1 MMARPGLRMARR
13 WSSGDQLVAVVE
25 PGRGGEREA
34 LPAVHRH
41 RLQAPLRGGETPG
54 LAESRAALRPLAEPI
69 AAEVPKRAGH
79 GAKPGAAD
87 LRAVSADDTVDRA
100 QTNEAGLTPS
110 PNEPGPLKVPSSL
123 IRVIT
128 GRCHCGREFVAGEGQ
143 EIVSPACASEWSE
156 SSAMAALPFR

>member
-79 GAKPGAAD
+79 DAEAAAAD
-87 LRAVSADDTVDRA
+87 VSAVSRDDTVNRA
-100 QTNEAGLTPS
+100 HRQRYQRSTAPAPLTVASRANGYQGVAPV
-110 PNEPGPLKVPSSL
+110 ESL
-123 IRVIT
+123 
-128 GRCHCGREFVAGEGQ
+128 
-143 EIVSPACASEWSE
+143 AS
-156 SSAMAALPFR
+156 LP